1 MVRASADVLS
11 CALFRLAC
19 AYIRRMR
26 NQRGQVYKKG
36 NIWMLRWWEKQVL
49 PDGREKLFRPSKSL
63 GVFKTRKEARVV
75 GDEEMRK
82 INAAIQRP
90 QSRMSLEDFVD
101 HHYFPHIK
109 TRLRPSTVHGYK
121 RLWSDYKVFWSCDM
135 KLRDFRTLDGDRT
148 LDRIHAAKGV
158 SKNTLK
164 NIKSFLSAIFKHAR
178 RTGVLESANP
188 MQDVSLPKSRGP
200 KDTYAYSLEEVTA
213 MLLRLPLRSAAVV
226 AVAAF
231 TGLRKGEIAA
241 LKWDNYRQG
250 LLYVEQSKWR
260 AHIDDPKTD
269 KSKSPVPV
277 ISPLAKILERWR
289 QTIGNPKLG
298 WMFGSSPLDADNFDD
313 RHIKPFID
321 NWHGWHA
328 FRRGLSTT
336 LHRLG
341 VPDKDT
347 QQILRHANIRTTQE
361 SYIKTATTDALSAM
375 KMLEAVV
382 SLPDFNQ

>member
-1 MVRASADVLS
+1 
-11 CALFRLAC
+11 
-19 AYIRRMR
+19 
-26 NQRGQVYKKG
+26 
-36 NIWMLRWWEKQVL
+36 MLRWWDKQILLDGSEK
-49 PDGREKLFRPSKSL
+49 PFRPSKSI
-63 GVFKTRKEARVV
+63 GMFKTRKEARIV

-82 INAAIQRP
+82 INTAIEKP

-101 HHYFPHIK
+101 YHYFPHIT
-109 TRLRPSTVHGYK
+109 TRLRPSTVHGYR
-121 RLWSDYKVFWSCDM
+121 RLWSDYKAFWTCDT
-135 KLRDFRTLDGDRT
+135 KLRDFRTLDGDRI

-164 NIKSFLSAIFKHAR
+164 NIKSFLSAVFKHAR
-178 RTGVLESANP
+178 RTGVLDSANP
-188 MQDVSLPKSRGP
+188 MQDVSLPKSRGA

-213 MLLRLPLRSAAVV
+213 MLIRLPLRSAAVV

-260 AHIDDPKTD
+260 KHIDDPKTG

-277 ISPLAKILERWR
+277 IFPLAKILERWH
-289 QTIGNPKLG
+289 QTIGDPKSE
-298 WMFGSSPLDADNFDD
+298 WMFGSNPLDADNFDD

-347 QQILRHANIRTTQE
+347 QQILRHANVRTTQE
-361 SYIKTATTDALSAM
+361 SYIKTATTDAVIAM
-375 KMLEAVV
+375 KMLETAVG
-382 SLPDFNQ
+382 LADLNQ